1 MVEYV
6 PSDDTETA
14 EWRNQIGTT
23 PGVRFTGY
31 KRCRLHRSLTR
42 T

>member
-23 PGVRFTGY
+23 PGFLLAG
-31 KRCRLHRSLTR
+31 
-42 T
+42 